1 MLFSVMQMRAIIV
14 DDSEQAREF
23 LKGAVGE
30 TAPGI
35 QLVAEAPG
43 VLEAA
48 KLIRQHN
55 PDLVFLD
62 IQLTDGTGFDLLE
75 VLGKVNFSIIFTTA
89 SDAHAI
95 KAFKYAA
102 VDYLLKPIDPTQL
115 KSAIERALRNKPVKD
130 SLEILVEQGKKQK
143 QPERIALHT
152 QEKIVVVDIK
162 NIVRCEADV
171 NYTCFYFNDK
181 TKMMVTRTLKDFEEM
196 LEDKGFARVHQSHLI
211 NTRCIKEFIK
221 GDGGYLILHDGS
233 NVPVSIRKRNYVMDL
248 LNNL

>member
-1 MLFSVMQMRAIIV
+1 MRKKSALLLFLLALLMR
-14 DDSEQAREF
+14 Q
-23 LKGAVGE
+23 
-30 TAPGI
+30 
-35 QLVAEAPG
+35 AEAQTKVAPAWPG
-43 VLEAA
+43 VPYKTA
-48 KLIRQHN
+48 R
-55 PDLVFLD
+55 VFVYNLD
-62 IQLTDGTGFDLLE
+62 NQLHERYHAWKDG
-75 VLGKVNFSIIFTTA
+75 
-89 SDAHAI
+89 
-95 KAFKYAA
+95 
-102 VDYLLKPIDPTQL
+102 KPNDSTQL
-115 KSAIERALRNKPVKD
+115 KSAIDRALKNKPQKD

-143 QPERIALHT
+143 QAERIALHT

>member
-1 MLFSVMQMRAIIV
+1 MQMRALIV

-23 LKGAVGE
+23 LQGAVESFHSPTIEIVGM
-30 TAPGI
+30 APS
-35 QLVAEAPG
+35 V
-43 VLEAA
+43 VEAA
-48 KLIRQHN
+48 KKIKQLE

-62 IQLTDGTGFDLLE
+62 VQLSDGDGFDLLE
-75 VLGKVNFSIIFTTA
+75 LLGKVNFSIIFTTA

-95 KAFKYAA
+95 KAFKHAA
-102 VDYLLKPIDPTQL
+102 VDYLLKPIDINLL
-115 KSAIERALRNKPVKD
+115 KAAIERATKTKPVKD
-130 SLEILVEQGKKQK
+130 SLDLLVDHGKKQK
-143 QPERIALHT
+143 QFERIALHT

-196 LEDKGFARVHQSHLI
+196 LEDSGFARVHQSHLI

-221 GDGGYLILHDGS
+221 GDGGYLVLNDGS
-233 NVPVSIRKRNYVMDL
+233 NVPVSIRKRNYVMEV

>member
-1 MLFSVMQMRAIIV
+1 MRAILV

-23 LKGAVGE
+23 LKNAVDALPDLSIE
-30 TAPGI
+30 I
-35 QLVAEAPG
+35 VAEAPG
-43 VLEAA
+43 VVDAA
-48 KLIRQHN
+48 KKIKQHN

-62 IQLTDGTGFDLLE
+62 IQLSDGDGFDLLE
-75 VLGKVNFSIIFTTA
+75 LLGKINFAIIFTTA
-89 SDAHAI
+89 SDMHAI

-102 VDYLLKPIDPTQL
+102 VDYLLKPIDTDQL
-115 KSAIERALRNKPVKD
+115 RQAITRATHSKPVKD
-130 SLEILVEQGKKQK
+130 SLDLLVTHGKKQK
-143 QPERIALHT
+143 QFERIALHT

-171 NYTCFYFNDK
+171 NYTCFYFMDK

-221 GDGGYLILHDGS
+221 GDGGYLVLTDGS
-233 NVPVSIRKRNYVMDL
+233 NVPVSIRKRNYVMDV

>member
-1 MLFSVMQMRAIIV
+1 MQMRAIIV

-23 LKGAVGE
+23 LKGALETFNSPAIEIVG
-30 TAPGI
+30 
-35 QLVAEAPG
+35 EAPG
-43 VLEAA
+43 VVEAA
-48 KLIRQHN
+48 KKIKQLE

-62 IQLTDGTGFDLLE
+62 VQLSDGDGFDLLE
-75 VLGKVNFSIIFTTA
+75 LLGKVNFSIIFTTA

-95 KAFKYAA
+95 KAFKHAA
-102 VDYLLKPIDPTQL
+102 VDYLLKPIDVNLLRQ
-115 KSAIERALRNKPVKD
+115 AIERATKTKPVKD
-130 SLEILVEQGKKQK
+130 SLELLVDHGKKQK
-143 QPERIALHT
+143 HFERIALHT

-171 NYTCFYFNDK
+171 NYTCFYFIDK

-196 LEDKGFARVHQSHLI
+196 LDESGFARVHQSHLI

-221 GDGGYLILHDGS
+221 GDGGYLVLTDGS
-233 NVPVSIRKRNYVMDL
+233 NVPVSIRKRNYVMEV

>member
-1 MLFSVMQMRAIIV
+1 MQMRALIV

-23 LKGAVGE
+23 LKGAVESFHSPSIEIVG
-30 TAPGI
+30 
-35 QLVAEAPG
+35 EAPS
-43 VLEAA
+43 VVEAA
-48 KLIRQHN
+48 KKIKLLE

-62 IQLTDGTGFDLLE
+62 VQLSDGDGFDLLE
-75 VLGKVNFSIIFTTA
+75 LLGKVNFSIIFTTA

-95 KAFKYAA
+95 KAFKHAA
-102 VDYLLKPIDPTQL
+102 VDYLLKPINIDSL
-115 KSAIERALRNKPVKD
+115 KSAIERATKTKPVKD
-130 SLEILVEQGKKQK
+130 SLELLVDHGKKQK
-143 QPERIALHT
+143 QFERIALHT

-196 LEDKGFARVHQSHLI
+196 LEDSGFARVHQSHLI

-221 GDGGYLILHDGS
+221 GDGGYLVLNDGS
-233 NVPVSIRKRNYVMDL
+233 NVPVSIRKRNYVMEV

>member
-1 MLFSVMQMRAIIV
+1 MRALIV

-23 LKGAVGE
+23 LKGAIEAYSPAIDIIG
-30 TAPGI
+30 
-35 QLVAEAPG
+35 EAPS
-43 VLEAA
+43 VVEAA
-48 KLIRQHN
+48 KKIKQLE

-62 IQLTDGTGFDLLE
+62 VQLNDGDGFDLLE
-75 VLGKVNFSIIFTTA
+75 LLGKVNFAIIFTTA

-95 KAFKYAA
+95 KAFKHAA
-102 VDYLLKPIDPTQL
+102 VDYLLKPIDANQL
-115 KSAIERALRNKPVKD
+115 RAAIERATKTKPVKD
-130 SLEILVEQGKKQK
+130 SLELLVDHGKKQK
-143 QPERIALHT
+143 QFERIALHT

-181 TKMMVTRTLKDFEEM
+181 SKMMVTRTLKDFEEM
-196 LEDKGFARVHQSHLI
+196 LEDSGFARVHQSHLI

-221 GDGGYLILHDGS
+221 GDGGYLVLTDGS
-233 NVPVSIRKRNYVMDL
+233 NVPVSIRKRNYVMEV